1 MLEILTNYLLAK
13 CVMDIFFVCF
23 FLQIFD
29 LLNQSARR
37 VSPGDF
43 DVGGGGISPHPPPPP
58 NGGGGDPREGTK
70 ASWGKIHA

>member
-43 DVGGGGISPHPPPPP
+43 DVGGGGISPPP
-58 NGGGGDPREGTK
+58 PREGTK

>member
-43 DVGGGGISPHPPPPP
+43 DVGGGGISPPPHGRGQRLR
-58 NGGGGDPREGTK
+58 GGRFTRD
-70 ASWGKIHA
+70 S